1 MRGAH
6 ANPRVLT
13 LLLKAGF
20 STLLWILR
28 DLSPFFIDFDFIISL
43 T

>member
-13 LLLKAGF
+13 LLLDLVEGAWGQPPWQVK
-20 STLLWILR
+20 LR
-28 DLSPFFIDFDFIISL
+28 P
-43 T
+43 